1 MKLKATKD
9 ITVSDKAYTMTF
21 NMNTM
26 AEIEEMFDV
35 NLMTGAKEFFE
46 TMTISKFRGL
56 LKALLYKHNLS
67 LEDVGELMGDAD
79 FETLLKSVV
88 ELFSLDSDGSKGSKK
103 SYPTKA

>member
-9 ITVSDKAYTMTF
+9 ITVSDKTYTMTF

-35 NLMTGAKEFFE
+35 NL
-46 TMTISKFRGL
+46 MTISKFRGL